1 MGTSFSETDS
11 QRSVSLTSAVSCG
24 LGFFPSLLLGLQ
36 GNFLISIARRE
47 LSNSKTGR

>member
-1 MGTSFSETDS
+1 MGTWFSEADS
-11 QRSVSLTSAVSCG
+11 QASLTSAVSCG
-24 LGFFPSLLLGLQ
+24 LGFFPSLLLNLQ